1 MLEKKDELL
10 EFIFGEDLVNHKF
23 RPFALNSVTFIFFD
37 KIFMQR

>member
-10 EFIFGEDLVNHKF
+10 EFIFGEHLIISQF
-23 RPFALNSVTFIFFD
+23 RAFALDSITFIFFD